1 MMYEDWTY
9 DPDAAAMSMTTGLPA
24 ASLFGA
30 NGYHFADPS
39 QMTTLTGQN
48 RGGSNAWLW
57 QPTETNTAYNPYQF
71 GGQNNYMTGE
81 VARYLRALGYQG
93 NTPEGGNISA
103 DDATALNQ
111 FLGQHGLS
119 VQTGTH
125 QVPGYSQNTGI
136 QRIIDSNGNPVAV
149 DARNNRYDGN
159 DRLTDIGK
167 AAALAAG
174 AYYAFGGIPGL
185 GEATAAGGTGAGAGT
200 STLGAGATGAG
211 SAGLTASL
219 PSSAELLGGLSS
231 SSSLFTPMAYA
242 PTLGAGAGLTAGIGA
257 ADLGGLSSAG
267 LEASGWAA
275 PISGAQSSAGLGS
288 FGTLGA
294 GATAPS
300 VTTPGIGAADTA
312 GIGLSNTA
320 PLTGVPSTA
329 GAGGL
334 LGSIANSGVGQAV
347 GQVADL
353 VGGGSNLAAII
364 GGIAGATQGGGN
376 NTATRQ
382 TRTDPRFDAYLYGTG
397 PGDTNSLL
405 GAAQQFWQQNRS
417 GLNPT
422 MQAALDMQ
430 RSVLQDP
437 AYAQSYTNMRDV
449 GSGLLGRQVAGNPFT
464 MANPPQFGRNAPAMP
479 QAQTN
484 PFMGLFSQTQQ
495 QQSQQAPEGAGLLN
509 PFRRIGG

>member
-1 MMYEDWTY
+1 MYLDDGNF
-9 DPDAAAMSMTTGLPA
+9 DPDAMMGLSAAQTSPL

-30 NGYHFADPS
+30 NGYHYADPS
-39 QMTTLTGQN
+39 QMQTLTGQN

-57 QPTETNTAYNPYQF
+57 QPAEQNTVYNPYQF

-93 NTPEGGNISA
+93 DAPEGGDISQT
-103 DDATALNQ
+103 DATALNQ

-136 QRIIDSNGNPVAV
+136 QRIIDANGVPVAV

-167 AAALAAG
+167 AAA
-174 AYYAFGGIPGL
+174 I
-185 GEATAAGGTGAGAGT
+185 AAGGYYALNGLTGIGASAGSGAGA
-200 STLGAGATGAG
+200 AGAG

-219 PSSAELLGGLSS
+219 PSSAELLGGLTS
-231 SSSLFTPMAYA
+231 SSSLFNPIALA
-242 PTLGAGAGLTAGIGA
+242 PSLGAGAGLTAGIGA
-257 ADLGGLSSAG
+257 ADMGGLSSAG

-294 GATAPS
+294 GAGAPS
-300 VTTPGIGAADTA
+300 VTTPGISAADTA

-329 GAGGL
+329 GGGGL
-334 LGSIANSGVGQAV
+334 LGSIANSGVGRAV

-353 VGGGSNLAAII
+353 VGGGRNLAVIA
-364 GGIAGATQGGGN
+364 GGLLGATQGGQSQ
-376 NTATRQ
+376 TATTQ
-382 TRTDPRFDAYLYGTG
+382 SRTEPRFDPYLYGDNG
-397 PGDTNSLL
+397 FLSQLQ
-405 GAAQQFWQQNRS
+405 QQFNATKSGTNADITAGQNMLRDLYTS
-417 GLNPT
+417 
-422 MQAALDMQ
+422 
-430 RSVLQDP
+430 P
-437 AYAQSYTNMRDV
+437 AYTQGYQDMRSA
-449 GSGLLGRQVAGNPFT
+449 GQGLLGRSIAGNPFT
-464 MANPPQFGRNAPAMP
+464 MASPPQFGRISPAMQQSP
-479 QAQTN
+479 EN
-484 PFMGLFSQTQQ
+484 PFMGMFAQTQTMPQ
-495 QQSQQAPEGAGLLN
+495 RGLLN
-509 PFRRIGG
+509 PFGG